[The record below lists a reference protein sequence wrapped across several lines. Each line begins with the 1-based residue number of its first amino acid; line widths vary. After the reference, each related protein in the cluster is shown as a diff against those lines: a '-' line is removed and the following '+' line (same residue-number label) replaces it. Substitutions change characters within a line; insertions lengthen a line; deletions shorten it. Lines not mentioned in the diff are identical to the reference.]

1 MWSCRERVSFTSFAA
16 NRVTSAVATLIET
29 EEIARSD
36 ARYPTTLL
44 DLPSPPTRI
53 WARGD
58 RALLDLPCI
67 AVVGTR
73 RSTPYAERVT
83 TQIATTLARA
93 GACVVSGLARGV
105 DGTAHRAALA
115 ANGATIAV
123 LGTGVDVV
131 YPRGHVALQD
141 EIARR
146 GLLLSELE
154 PRNRAH
160 GGSFPNRNR
169 IIAAISSVTIVV
181 EGGIGS
187 GALLTA
193 NHARDLDRIVAAVP
207 GPIDV
212 PQSRGSNELLR
223 DGAHPITSMADLLAL
238 TGLTAP
244 ITISDLPKDG
254 CERRIWDALALGAA
268 DIDTLCSRARLPAH
282 EGMAAVGTLEL
293 RGLIECALS
302 GEVRRL

>member
-1 MWSCRERVSFTSFAA
+1 MV
-16 NRVTSAVATLIET
+16 AVAESLASEAIS
-29 EEIARSD
+29 RRD
-36 ARYPTTLL
+36 ARYPEALL
-44 DLPSPPTRI
+44 DLGSPPARI

-58 RALLDLPCI
+58 RALLDMPCV

-73 RSTPYAERVT
+73 RATPYAERVT
-83 TQIATTLARA
+83 AQIATTLVRA

-131 YPRGHVALQD
+131 YPRGHAALQE

-154 PRNRAH
+154 PSNRAH

-169 IIAAISSVTIVV
+169 IIAAISSVTVVV

-193 NHARDLDRIVAAVP
+193 KHAMDLNRVVAAVP

-244 ITISDLPKDG
+244 ITISDLPEDG

-268 DIDTLCSRARLPAH
+268 DVDTLCSRARLPAH
-282 EGMAAVGTLEL
+282 EGMAAVTALEM

-302 GEVRRL
+302 GEVRRI